1 MAATAEPQGIG
12 RLTLL
17 RSGGES
23 ARIGALDSQFAGR
36 NAKEAIKIG
45 KELRKVAASNSKE
58 AIKNVLAIKEG
69 ETHFN
74 IRKMKDFKE
83 RFGAGK
89 KAGLTPEEKASQK
102 RATDLLTDYAKVSAF
117 LEVKAMSPA
126 EMATYLADTQV
137 RDAIGGTLSFN
148 ELKKQ
153 ALDFVVAEDNFKSM
167 FPEINLSGLSDA
179 QKRDFVEKTLMPSE
193 DGRLASRI
201 GTRLQEA
208 YKKTTEF
215 TSIAKEETGVD
226 AEHTKLEEGLRLEQK
241 VKSIQQF
248 LKGRSINNPASGSPY
263 TEKQIEDL
271 IQNKALTA
279 EGALDALAFNL
290 LNSAA
295 PSISNAEFTKLKR
308 FQIELPKSTSE
319 LANRLEASRMA
330 LGVGKPPD
338 LAAYIL
344 AYPTDPNVTA
354 YNAQMAELA
363 VLNAHYAGPNPNLN
377 TFKTRV
383 LPLYQDA
390 SITTIITEAKQ
401 SDLKIKDADI
411 KSKAA
416 PKTTDEIERSHDKR
430 MLEED
435 DICTL
440 LSGILGQSIGDVL
453 EERYDIMEERQGRL
467 MEKKAKDAEQE
478 VAKLVLELKKKM
490 SKNWISW
497 DTSVKSQ
504 RKIDKKQ
511 IRKDVTHL
519 TFSADKDMALK
530 QLIARDLFGLT
541 MAQCRSLN
549 VVDGV
554 YGAAAGQKLSDTE
567 INQLNKVFESS
578 GSLYRDKLWADMFA
592 ARGWKDKQIK
602 LFGMELGSTG
612 ELGFKSVEMQEM
624 VKLYQPEIMKG
635 IESNQ
640 EAARAMKD
648 LEAQGIQFNHPMK
661 WLYYLLAVVFGL
673 GAGAIAMPAGIAAGS
688 SALSSVAAGTFS
700 PLAAEVIAGAAAG
713 GLGGAAVVNKFSE
726 N

>member
-1 MAATAEPQGIG
+1 MAVIAEPQGIG

-23 ARIGALDSQFAGR
+23 ARIGTLDTQFAGR
-36 NAKEAIKIG
+36 NAKEAIKMG

-89 KAGLTPEEKASQK
+89 KAALTPEEKASQK
-102 RATDLLTDYAKVSAF
+102 RATDLLTDYAKMSAF
-117 LEVKAMSPA
+117 LEVKAMSAA
-126 EMATYLADTQV
+126 EITAYLADAQV
-137 RDAIGGTLSFN
+137 KDAIGGALTFN

-153 ALDFVVAEDNFKSM
+153 ALDFVVAEDNFKAL
-167 FPEINLSGLSDA
+167 FPEINLSGLSDP

-208 YKKTTEF
+208 YKKMIEL
-215 TSIAKEETGVD
+215 APLANDEKKANLDQQETIEKGRFD
-226 AEHTKLEEGLRLEQK
+226 QK
-241 VKSIQQF
+241 VKSLKDLVTLRGILNPATGVAYTEIDITTI
-248 LKGRSINNPASGSPY
+248 LKGSADATMAADTFAQHVLNQTPKIYAD
-263 TEKQIEDL
+263 I
-271 IQNKALTA
+271 KAY
-279 EGALDALAFNL
+279 
-290 LNSAA
+290 
-295 PSISNAEFTKLKR
+295 R
-308 FQIELPKSTSE
+308 IELPDQVMNLSKQIVPKAVAAGQT
-319 LANRLEASRMA
+319 L
-330 LGVGKPPD
+330 PIY
-338 LAAYIL
+338 LAAHAADRDVIDYTVANGKFLMLEGIYNPGGM
-344 AYPTDPNVTA
+344 APTPSLTSFDHN
-354 YNAQMAELA
+354 
-363 VLNAHYAGPNPNLN
+363 
-377 TFKTRV
+377 V
-383 LPLYQDA
+383 LPLLSDPAFA
-390 SITTIITEAKQ
+390 SLTSQGKQ
-401 SDLKIKDADI
+401 AEL
-411 KSKAA
+411 KAA
-416 PKTTDEIERSHDKR
+416 DMALQKLALPATTVDITQSHDKR
-430 MLEED
+430 MLEEE
-435 DICTL
+435 DICGL

-467 MEKKAKDAEQE
+467 MEQNAKKADQD
-478 VAKLVLELKKKM
+478 VAKLILELKKKM
-490 SKNWISW
+490 SKNWIGF
-497 DTSVKSQ
+497 DATTHK
-504 RKIDKKQ
+504 RTIDKKT
-511 IRKDVTHL
+511 IKKDVVHL

-530 QLIARDLFGLT
+530 QLIARDLFGIGNYD
-541 MAQCRSLN
+541 RLN
-549 VVDGV
+549 VVDGTD
-554 YGAAAGQKLSDTE
+554 GAGTVLLDETKMG
-567 INQLNKVFESS
+567 QLNKIFESS
-578 GSLYRDKLWADMFA
+578 GQAYRDKLWADMFA

-673 GAGAIAMPAGIAAGS
+673 GAGAVAMPTGIAMGS
-688 SALSSVAAGTFS
+688 SALSSIAAGTFS
-700 PLAAEVIAGAAAG
+700 PLPVEAMAGAAVG

>member
-1 MAATAEPQGIG
+1 MAATSEPQGIG

-23 ARIGALDSQFAGR
+23 ASIGALDTQFAGR

-45 KELRKVAASNSKE
+45 KELRRVAASNSKE

-74 IRKMKDFKE
+74 IRRMKDFKE

-89 KAGLTPEEKASQK
+89 TASLTPEEKASQK

-126 EMATYLADTQV
+126 EITTYLADAQV
-137 RDAIGGTLSFN
+137 KDAIGGALTFN

-153 ALDFVVAEDNFKSM
+153 ALDFVVAEDNFKAM

-208 YKKTTEF
+208 YKKTIELTPVASDEKKANLDQQEKIEKGRF
-215 TSIAKEETGVD
+215 D
-226 AEHTKLEEGLRLEQK
+226 QK
-241 VKSIQQF
+241 VKS
-248 LKGRSINNPASGSPY
+248 LKDLVTLRGILNPVTGVAY
-263 TEKQIEDL
+263 TEID
-271 IQNKALTA
+271 
-279 EGALDALAFNL
+279 
-290 LNSAA
+290 
-295 PSISNAEFTKLKR
+295 
-308 FQIELPKSTSE
+308 
-319 LANRLEASRMA
+319 
-330 LGVGKPPD
+330 
-338 LAAYIL
+338 
-344 AYPTDPNVTA
+344 
-354 YNAQMAELA
+354 
-363 VLNAHYAGPNPNLN
+363 
-377 TFKTRV
+377 
-383 LPLYQDA
+383 
-390 SITTIITEAKQ
+390 ITTIIKGSADTTTAADTFTQ
-401 SDLKIKDADI
+401 HILNLTPRIYADI
-411 KSKAA
+411 KAYRIELPDQIMNLGKQIAPKAVAAGQVLPAYLAAHAADRDVIDYNVANGKMSMLEGIYNPGGIAAVASLTSFDHNILPLLSDPAFATLASQGKQAELKAA
-416 PKTTDEIERSHDKR
+416 DMALQKLALPATTVDITQSHDKR
-430 MLEED
+430 MLEEEE
-435 DICTL
+435 ICGL
-440 LSGILGQSIGDVL
+440 LSGILGQSVGDVL

-478 VAKLVLELKKKM
+478 VAKLILELKKKM

-497 DTSVKSQ
+497 DTSAKPPQ
-504 RKIDKKQ
+504 RKVDKKQ

-541 MAQCRSLN
+541 MAQCRTLN

-554 YGAAAGQKLSDTE
+554 YGAAAGQKLSDTQM
-567 INQLNKVFESS
+567 NQLNKIFESS
-578 GSLYRDKLWADMFA
+578 GQAYRDKLWADMFA
-592 ARGWKDKQIK
+592 GRGWMDKQLK
-602 LFGMELGSTG
+602 FLGIEVASTG

-635 IESNQ
+635 IEGNQ

-661 WLYYLLAVVFGL
+661 WLYYILAVVFGL
-673 GAGAIAMPAGIAAGS
+673 GAGAVALPAGIAAGS
-688 SALSSVAAGTFS
+688 SALGSVAAGTFS
-700 PLAAEVIAGAAAG
+700 PLAAEAIAGAAAG

>member
-23 ARIGALDSQFAGR
+23 AGIGALDTQFAGR

-126 EMATYLADTQV
+126 EITTYLADTQV

-208 YKKTTEF
+208 YKKTIELTP
-215 TSIAKEETGVD
+215 IASDEKKANLDQQEKIEKGRFD
-226 AEHTKLEEGLRLEQK
+226 QK
-241 VKSIQQF
+241 VKS
-248 LKGRSINNPASGSPY
+248 LKDLVTLRGILNPVTGVAY
-263 TEKQIEDL
+263 TEID
-271 IQNKALTA
+271 
-279 EGALDALAFNL
+279 
-290 LNSAA
+290 
-295 PSISNAEFTKLKR
+295 
-308 FQIELPKSTSE
+308 
-319 LANRLEASRMA
+319 
-330 LGVGKPPD
+330 
-338 LAAYIL
+338 
-344 AYPTDPNVTA
+344 
-354 YNAQMAELA
+354 
-363 VLNAHYAGPNPNLN
+363 
-377 TFKTRV
+377 
-383 LPLYQDA
+383 
-390 SITTIITEAKQ
+390 ITTILKGSADATMAADTFAQHILNQTPRIY
-401 SDLKIKDADI
+401 SDLKSYRLELNDQLLNLDRIITPKLAARQTLVQYYADPLHAHEPEVINHNIARGKYNAIDALYRPRGVPSPTLATFDRDI
-411 KSKAA
+411 LPLLGDPAFSTLASQGKQAELKAA
-416 PKTTDEIERSHDKR
+416 DMALQKLALPATTVDITQSHDKR
-430 MLEED
+430 MLEEE
-435 DICTL
+435 DICGL
-440 LSGILGQSIGDVL
+440 LSGILGQSVGDVL

-467 MEKKAKDAEQE
+467 MEQNAKKADQD
-478 VAKLVLELKKKM
+478 VAKLILELKKKM
-490 SKNWISW
+490 SKNWIGF
-497 DTSVKSQ
+497 DATTHKRTV
-504 RKIDKKQ
+504 DKKT
-511 IRKDVTHL
+511 IKKDVVHL

-530 QLIARDLFGLT
+530 QLIARDLFGIGNYD
-541 MAQCRSLN
+541 RLN
-549 VVDGV
+549 VVDGTD
-554 YGAAAGQKLSDTE
+554 GAGTVLLDETKMG
-567 INQLNKVFESS
+567 QLNKIFESS
-578 GSLYRDKLWADMFA
+578 GQAYRDKLWADMFA
-592 ARGWKDKQIK
+592 ARGFMDKQFK
-602 LFGMELGSTG
+602 FLGMELGSTG
-612 ELGFKSVEMQEM
+612 KLGFKSVEMQEM

-635 IESNQ
+635 IEGNQ

-661 WLYYLLAVVFGL
+661 WLYYILAVLFGGL
-673 GAGAIAMPAGIAAGS
+673 GVAAVLPVGIAAGS
-688 SALSSVAAGTFS
+688 SALGSVAAGTFP
-700 PLAAEVIAGAAAG
+700 PLAAEAIAGAAAG

>member
-23 ARIGALDSQFAGR
+23 AGIGALDTQFAGR

-126 EMATYLADTQV
+126 EITTYLADTQV

-241 VKSIQQF
+241 IKSIQQF

-308 FQIELPKSTSE
+308 FQIELPKSTTE

-330 LGVGKPPD
+330 LGVGRPVD
-338 LAAYIL
+338 LAGYIL
-344 AYPTDPNVTA
+344 AYPTDPNVSA
-354 YNAQMAELA
+354 YNVQMAELSA
-363 VLNAHYAGPNPNLN
+363 LNAHYASPNPNLN

-435 DICTL
+435 DVCTL

-453 EERYDIMEERQGRL
+453 EERYDVMEERQGRL
-467 MEKKAKDAEQE
+467 MEQNAKKAEQD
-478 VAKLVLELKKKM
+478 VAKLTLELKKKM
-490 SKNWISW
+490 SKNWIGF
-497 DTSVKSQ
+497 DATTHKRTV
-504 RKIDKKQ
+504 DKKT
-511 IRKDVTHL
+511 IKKDVVHL

-530 QLIARDLFGLT
+530 QLIARDLFGIT
-541 MAQCRSLN
+541 NYDKLN
-549 VVDGV
+549 IIDGTN
-554 YGAAAGQKLSDTE
+554 GARPPVQLLSE
-567 INQLNKVFESS
+567 VQLAQLNKIFESS
-578 GSLYRDKLWADMFA
+578 GQAYRDKLWADMFA
-592 ARGWKDKQIK
+592 ARGFMDKQFK
-602 LFGMELGSTG
+602 FLGMELGSTG
-612 ELGFKSVEMQEM
+612 KLGFKSVEMQEM

-700 PLAAEVIAGAAAG
+700 PLAAETIAGAAAG